1 MVGLVKNKLHNLIGS
16 FDVCFS
22 QEHWLL
28 HDQLYLLKEFHPST
42 SISGVDGSVSQGR
55 IQSFKRGG
63 AECAASHT
71 RSHTRSAQ
79 NVEHAKIHS
88 QLNLGP

>member
-16 FDVCFS
+16 FDVCFI

-71 RSHTRSAQ
+71 RSAQ
-79 NVEHAKIHS
+79 NVERAKIHS